1 MNKAVFLDRDG
12 VINKELGDYVT
23 AWDEFEFTQDIFKHL
38 RKLQDNG
45 FLLIVITNQGGVEKG
60 RYSMETAVEILENMC
75 AALKNEGIQITEY
88 YFSPHH
94 SDHSNSIDR
103 KPDSIMLEKGI
114 ARFNVD
120 VTKSYM
126 IGDSERD
133 IVAGNKVGLQ
143 SIKVDSNQN
152 LSDIVEQIV
161 TNV

>member
-23 AWDEFEFTQDIFKHL
+23 TWDEFEFTTDLFKNL
-38 RKLQDNG
+38 KKLQDHG

-60 RYSMETAVEILENMC
+60 RYTLEMAQLILENMRKELD
-75 AALKNEGIQITEY
+75 AEGVQVTEY

-103 KPDSIMLEKGI
+103 KPDSVMLEKGI
-114 ARFNVD
+114 ARFDID
-120 VTKSYM
+120 VSQSYM
-126 IGDSERD
+126 IGDSDRD
-133 IVAGNKVGLQ
+133 VVAGNKVGLR
-143 SIKVDSNQN
+143 SIKVESNHN